1 MKKTIID
8 IYKEKIFLEDGE
20 DALHLAG
27 VIRRYGKEGWTK
39 NKISEALG
47 MIDPKLRS
55 LSEVNDISGRT
66 NGIIAMI
73 KDPKNYLPMD
83 EITIKLAEI
92 EGISTKDYAT
102 FMAGWKKFLKDNS
115 AYFDDF
121 LDLYL
126 VFAFKGNY
134 NNNGIIEDLVKMTQN
149 VDFLSLDMATF
160 NTFREIYNSLLP
172 SDKKFVADSIRDP
185 YVRGALTK
193 NAKAL
198 LIVDGSNIAMV
209 GSPYPDLNN
218 IFLSFR
224 LIGKMHE
231 TPWPFKIIFDENFE
245 YNLRGTQRR
254 IFEEKFQ
261 KHPDVKFHSPADE
274 LIIEIAKST
283 NSWILSN
290 DRYHDYPKINAIFL
304 RFDGKKVWKD

>member
-1 MKKTIID
+1 MKKTLID
-8 IYKEKIFLEDGE
+8 IYKEKIFLENGE

-27 VIRRYGKEGWTK
+27 VIRRYGKDGWTK

-47 MIDPKLRS
+47 MIDPKFRS
-55 LSEVNDISGRT
+55 GANDISERR
-66 NGIIAMI
+66 NEIMAMLM
-73 KDPKNYLPMD
+73 DPKNHLPMD

-102 FMAGWKKFLKDNS
+102 FMAGWKKFLKENS

-126 VFAFKGNY
+126 VFAMKKNQSSD
-134 NNNGIIEDLVKMTQN
+134 NGIIDDLIKMTQN
-149 VDFLSLDMATF
+149 VDFLSLDLATF
-160 NTFREIYNSLLP
+160 NTFEEIYNSLLP
-172 SDKKFVADSIRDP
+172 SDKKFVADSIKDP
-185 YVRGALTK
+185 YVRGALTR

-209 GSPYPDLNN
+209 GSLYPDLNN

-231 TPWPFKIIFDENFE
+231 IPWPFKIIFDENFE
-245 YNLRGTQRR
+245 YNLKGTQRR
-254 IFEEKFQ
+254 IFEERFQ

-290 DRYHDYPKINAIFL
+290 DRYHDYPRFNATFL
-304 RFDGKKVWKD
+304 RFDGKRVWKD